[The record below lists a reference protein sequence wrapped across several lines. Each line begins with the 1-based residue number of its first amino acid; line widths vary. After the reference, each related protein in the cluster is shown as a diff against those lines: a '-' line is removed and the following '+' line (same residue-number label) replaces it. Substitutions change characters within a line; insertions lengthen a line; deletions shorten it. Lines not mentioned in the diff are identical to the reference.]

1 METRGLILSGGKGTR
16 LYPATA
22 VVSKQLL
29 PVYDKPLIYYPL
41 ANLMSA
47 GIREICIVTAPDNI
61 TQFQSLLGD
70 GSQWGIDLVYKV
82 QEKPEGIPQAYLIA
96 RDFLDGYK
104 SVLILGDNVL
114 VGSGL
119 GRRLLPEK
127 FDRGAQVFA
136 YEVED
141 PTKYGN
147 IRFKKDGS
155 FKDIVEKPKKPF
167 SSFAVPGIYF
177 CDESAPERIKS
188 LKKSKRG
195 ELEITDLMNQY
206 AKENQLNVGQLSR
219 GTVWI
224 DTGNARDL
232 SLATEY
238 IRVLQQ
244 RQGRYIACLEEI
256 ALRAGW
262 IEEAAVRNFKTGIKS
277 EYTLYVRSL
286 RRQRVDEEI
295 DLQ

>member
-1 METRGLILSGGKGTR
+1 MRTKGIILSGGKGTR

-47 GIREICIVTAPDNI
+47 GIREICIITAPDNLH
-61 TQFQSLLGD
+61 QFQSLLGD
-70 GSQWGIDLVYKV
+70 GSQWGIEIVFEV
-82 QEKPEGIPQAYLIA
+82 QKKPEGIPQAFTIA
-96 RDFLDGYK
+96 SDFLQGHK

-114 VGSGL
+114 VGPGL
-119 GRRLLPEK
+119 GRRLLPKNLEV
-127 FDRGAQVFA
+127 GAQVFA

-147 IRFKKDGS
+147 IRFKRNGS

-167 SSFAVPGIYF
+167 SSFVVPGIYF
-177 CDESAPERIKS
+177 CDESAPERVKY

-195 ELEITDLMNQY
+195 EYEITDLMNQY
-206 AKENQLNVGQLSR
+206 ARENLLIVDQLSR

-224 DTGNARDL
+224 DTGNAKDL
-232 SLATEY
+232 SLAAEY

-262 IEEAAVRNFKTGIKS
+262 IDESKLRNFYPTIKS
-277 EYTLYVRSL
+277 EYVSYVRALSKHS
-286 RRQRVDEEI
+286 VDAEI